1 MRTAVSADTVYSV
14 QAVSLF
20 RRFRR
25 WFHDRPLLADT
36 LFAIMLA
43 LLYVFSY
50 AVGAQITP
58 GTVFVWS
65 DALLLTVP
73 FAPIAIRRKQLWLA
87 IVLAVTILAAAV
99 FTEQW
104 ALGGDAGIG
113 FFVLTYTAAAHRDF
127 PQAIAATVVMW
138 LPVHLVVSFVTAA
151 NAPLSTRVSVILLNT
166 VMAVTAFWIGFVMR
180 NRRLKFEELA
190 DRARVAEE
198 SREALAA
205 QAVADEQRRIAREL
219 HDVVAHHISV
229 IGVMSEG
236 AKRVLRTNPDAAEE
250 ALTTVNQTARTALRE
265 MRDILT
271 VLRQG
276 QAESGNADLEPQPTV
291 ESIRALVA
299 QTKEAGLPVRYSV
312 RGEEY
317 PLPTGVSLAVYRIV
331 QEALTNT
338 IKHAG
343 PNAKAG
349 VVVDYGPDEFRVSI
363 GDSGRG
369 APVVTHFSGGHG
381 LIGMRE
387 RATLY
392 GGTLQAGPQPGGG
405 YLVEARFPK
414 NAHLQ
419 GVSQ

>member
-1 MRTAVSADTVYSV
+1 M
-14 QAVSLF
+14 
-20 RRFRR
+20 
-25 WFHDRPLLADT
+25 LLADT
-36 LFAIMLA
+36 VLAVTIAIVYIA
-43 LLYVFSY
+43 SY
-50 AVGAQITP
+50 AVSTQVNTEFE
-58 GTVFVWS
+58 FVWS

-73 FAPIAIRRKQLWLA
+73 IAPIAIRRKWLWAAVALSLLVLGTA
-87 IVLAVTILAAAV
+87 AVTDQWVLAA
-99 FTEQW
+99 
-104 ALGGDAGIG
+104 DSGIG
-113 FFVLTYTAAAHRDF
+113 FFVLTYTAAAHQPFRRALATSL
-127 PQAIAATVVMW
+127 AIWIAVHFAVYFVSAADT
-138 LPVHLVVSFVTAA
+138 TAA
-151 NAPLSTRVSVILLNT
+151 WRTMLILLNT
-166 VMAVTAFWIGFVMR
+166 VMAATVFFVGWVMR
-180 NRRLKFEELA
+180 NRRLKFEELS

-198 SREALAA
+198 TQAALAA

-236 AKRVLRTNPDAAEE
+236 AKRVLRTDPEAAED

-265 MRDILT
+265 MRDILA

-276 QAESGNADLEPQPTV
+276 HDEEGRADLEPQPTV
-291 ESIRALVA
+291 DSLRTLVA
-299 QTKEAGLPVRYSV
+299 QTKEAGLPVRYSA

-343 PNAKAG
+343 PRAKAG
-349 VVVDYGPDEFRVSI
+349 VVVDYGATEFSVSI

-369 APVVTHFSGGHG
+369 APVADGFAGGHG

-392 GGTLQAGPQPGGG
+392 GGTLLAGPQPGGG
-405 YLVEARFPK
+405 YLVEAKFPR

-419 GVSQ
+419 EVER

>member
-1 MRTAVSADTVYSV
+1 M
-14 QAVSLF
+14 QAAS
-20 RRFRR
+20 RFQRLR
-25 WFHDRPLLADT
+25 HWVNDRPILADT
-36 LFAIMLA
+36 AFAAAIYAIYTGA
-43 LLYVFSY
+43 LLVLSA
-50 AVGAQITP
+50 AVAPEPLFGWVEIASL
-58 GTVFVWS
+58 GV
-65 DALLLTVP
+65 AM
-73 FAPIAIRRKQLWLA
+73 APIALRRKWLWGA
-87 IVLAVTILAAAV
+87 VLL
-99 FTEQW
+99 
-104 ALGGDAGIG
+104 ALGTMAASMAIDHPWLIGDSG
-113 FFVLTYTAAAHRDF
+113 FTWLILTYTAAAHRTL
-127 PQAIAATVVMW
+127 PRALAASAAVW
-138 LPVHLVVSFVTAA
+138 LPVTA
-151 NAPLSTRVSVILLNT
+151 SVFFYYWPVQEGHATHATLISLLNW
-166 VMAVTAFWIGFVMR
+166 VMALTAFFVGWVMR
-180 NRRLKFEELA
+180 NRRMKLDELA

-236 AKRVLRTNPDAAEE
+236 AKRVLRTDPDAAEE

-271 VLRQG
+271 VLR
-276 QAESGNADLEPQPTV
+276 SGREEPDAADLEPQPTV
-291 ESIRALVA
+291 DSLRALVA
-299 QTKEAGLPVRYSV
+299 QTKEAGLPVRYNV

-317 PLPTGVSLAVYRIV
+317 PLPTGVSLAVYRIA

-343 PNAKAG
+343 PKAKAG
-349 VVVDYGPDEFRVSI
+349 VVVDYGDEEFRIAI

-392 GGTLQAGPQPGGG
+392 GGSLQAGPQPGGG

>member
-1 MRTAVSADTVYSV
+1 M
-14 QAVSLF
+14 QAAS
-20 RRFRR
+20 RFRR
-25 WFHDRPLLADT
+25 LRRWLHERPFLADCLLAV
-36 LFAIMLA
+36 ALA
-43 LLYVFSY
+43 VAYIGFYTAGVQINPDYPFSW
-50 AVGAQITP
+50 AEVGM
-58 GTVFVWS
+58 VM
-65 DALLLTVP
+65 VP
-73 FAPIAIRRKQLWLA
+73 FAAICLRRKWLWGGIAYSL
-87 IVLAVTILAAAV
+87 IVLGLAV
-99 FTEQW
+99 FIEPLMSMG
-104 ALGGDAGIG
+104 ADGGIG
-113 FFVLTYTAAAHRDF
+113 LFVLTYTAAAYLGLTRALIAGA
-127 PQAIAATVVMW
+127 AIWVPVTTVIYV
-138 LPVHLVVSFVTAA
+138 LGVGEGDHFTGTILA
-151 NAPLSTRVSVILLNT
+151 LLNL
-166 VMAVTAFWIGFVMR
+166 VLAVTVFWIGWVMR
-180 NRRLKFEELA
+180 NRREKVEELS
-190 DRARVAEE
+190 DRARFAEE
-198 SREALAA
+198 RQEALAA

-236 AKRVLRTNPDAAEE
+236 AKRVLRTDPAAAED

-276 QAESGNADLEPQPTV
+276 HDEGGSADLEPQPTV
-291 ESIRALVA
+291 DSLRALVA
-299 QTKEAGLPVRYSV
+299 QTKDAGLPVRYTV

-317 PLPTGVSLAVYRIV
+317 PLPTGVSLAVYRIA

-343 PNAKAG
+343 SQARAG
-349 VVVDYGPDEFRVSI
+349 VVVDYGEGEFRISV

-369 APVVTHFSGGHG
+369 APVVAPFAGGHG

-392 GGTLQAGPQPGGG
+392 GGTLEAGPRPGGG

-419 GVSQ
+419 GVHR

>member
-1 MRTAVSADTVYSV
+1 
-14 QAVSLF
+14 
-20 RRFRR
+20 
-25 WFHDRPLLADT
+25 
-36 LFAIMLA
+36 
-43 LLYVFSY
+43 
-50 AVGAQITP
+50 
-58 GTVFVWS
+58 
-65 DALLLTVP
+65 
-73 FAPIAIRRKQLWLA
+73 
-87 IVLAVTILAAAV
+87 
-99 FTEQW
+99 
-104 ALGGDAGIG
+104 
-113 FFVLTYTAAAHRDF
+113 
-127 PQAIAATVVMW
+127 
-138 LPVHLVVSFVTAA
+138 
-151 NAPLSTRVSVILLNT
+151 
-166 VMAVTAFWIGFVMR
+166 MR
-180 NRRLKFEELA
+180 NRREKVEELS
-190 DRARVAEE
+190 DRARIAEQ
-198 SREALAA
+198 SQEALAA

-236 AKRVLRTNPDAAEE
+236 AKRVLRTDPDTAEE

-276 QAESGNADLEPQPTV
+276 QEDPGNADLEPQPTV
-291 ESIRALVA
+291 DSLRALVA
-299 QTKEAGLPVRYSV
+299 QTKEAGLPVRYNV
-312 RGEEY
+312 RGAEY

-343 PNAKAG
+343 PKAKAG
-349 VVVDYGPDEFRVSI
+349 VVVDYGELQFSVSI

-369 APVVTHFSGGHG
+369 APVMTGFSGGHG

-392 GGTLQAGPQPGGG
+392 GGTLQAGPQSGGG

-419 GVSQ
+419 GVKR

>member
-1 MRTAVSADTVYSV
+1 M
-14 QAVSLF
+14 
-20 RRFRR
+20 
-25 WFHDRPLLADT
+25 WF
-36 LFAIMLA
+36 
-43 LLYVFSY
+43 
-50 AVGAQITP
+50 
-58 GTVFVWS
+58 
-65 DALLLTVP
+65 
-73 FAPIAIRRKQLWLA
+73 
-87 IVLAVTILAAAV
+87 
-99 FTEQW
+99 
-104 ALGGDAGIG
+104 
-113 FFVLTYTAAAHRDF
+113 
-127 PQAIAATVVMW
+127 
-138 LPVHLVVSFVTAA
+138 PVHLLVYFVSAA
-151 NAPLSTRVSVILLNT
+151 DAAPATRSILVLLNT
-166 VMAVTAFWIGFVMR
+166 VMAATVFWIGFVMR

-250 ALTTVNQTARTALRE
+250 ALATVNQTARTALRE

-271 VLRQG
+271 VLRSG
-276 QAESGNADLEPQPTV
+276 QEEPDSADLEPQPTV
-291 ESIRALVA
+291 DSLRALVA
-299 QTKEAGLPVRYSV
+299 QTKDAGLPVRYSV

-343 PNAKAG
+343 PKAKAG
-349 VVVDYGPDEFRVSI
+349 VVVDYGQEEFRVSI

-369 APVVTHFSGGHG
+369 APVITHFSGGHG

-392 GGTLQAGPQPGGG
+392 GGSLQAGPQPGGG

-419 GVSQ
+419 GASQ

>member
-1 MRTAVSADTVYSV
+1 M
-14 QAVSLF
+14 QAAERLRSL
-20 RRFRR
+20 RC
-25 WFHDRPLLADT
+25 WFHERPFLSDT
-36 LFAIMLA
+36 LFAAAMAVMYQGFYLA
-43 LLYVFSY
+43 SV
-50 AVGAQITP
+50 QITP
-58 GTVFVWS
+58 DIGFSWA
-65 DALLLTVP
+65 DAGMLLVP
-73 FAPIAIRRKQLWLA
+73 FTSICLRRKWFWGAVGLSLTIL
-87 IVLAVTILAAAV
+87 IVAVTVEPLR
-99 FTEQW
+99 T
-104 ALGGDAGIG
+104 LGADSGIG
-113 FFVLTYTAAAHRDF
+113 FFVLTYTAAVYRTLPRALIASAVIWLPVAGVVYFLGLGEGDHLTGTVLVL
-127 PQAIAATVVMW
+127 INLVLAATV
-138 LPVHLVVSFVTAA
+138 
-151 NAPLSTRVSVILLNT
+151 
-166 VMAVTAFWIGFVMR
+166 FWIGWVMR
-180 NRRLKFEELA
+180 NRREKVEELS
-190 DRARVAEE
+190 DRARIAEQ
-198 SREALAA
+198 SQEALAA

-236 AKRVLRTNPDAAEE
+236 AKRVLRTDPDTAEE

-276 QAESGNADLEPQPTV
+276 QEDPGNADLEPQPTV
-291 ESIRALVA
+291 DSLRALVA
-299 QTKEAGLPVRYSV
+299 QTKEAGLPVRYNV
-312 RGEEY
+312 RGAEY

-343 PNAKAG
+343 PKAKAG
-349 VVVDYGPDEFRVSI
+349 VVVDYGELQFSVSI

-369 APVVTHFSGGHG
+369 APVMTGFSGGHG

-392 GGTLQAGPQPGGG
+392 GGTLQAGPQSGGG

-419 GVSQ
+419 GVKR

>member
-1 MRTAVSADTVYSV
+1 
-14 QAVSLF
+14 
-20 RRFRR
+20 
-25 WFHDRPLLADT
+25 
-36 LFAIMLA
+36 
-43 LLYVFSY
+43 
-50 AVGAQITP
+50 
-58 GTVFVWS
+58 
-65 DALLLTVP
+65 
-73 FAPIAIRRKQLWLA
+73 
-87 IVLAVTILAAAV
+87 
-99 FTEQW
+99 
-104 ALGGDAGIG
+104 AGIG
-113 FFVLTYTAAAHRDF
+113 FFVLTYTVAAHLPFHRAVAAA
-127 PQAIAATVVMW
+127 AAMW
-138 LPVHLVVSFVTAA
+138 FPVHLLVYFVSAA
-151 NAPLSTRVSVILLNT
+151 DAAPATRSILVLLNT
-166 VMAVTAFWIGFVMR
+166 VMAATVFWIGFVMR

-250 ALTTVNQTARTALRE
+250 ALATVNQTARTALRE

-271 VLRQG
+271 VLRSG
-276 QAESGNADLEPQPTV
+276 QEEPDSADLEPQPTV
-291 ESIRALVA
+291 DSLRALVA
-299 QTKEAGLPVRYSV
+299 QTKDAGLPVRYSV

-343 PNAKAG
+343 PKAKAG
-349 VVVDYGPDEFRVSI
+349 VVVDYGQEEFRVSI

-369 APVVTHFSGGHG
+369 APVITHFSGGHG

-392 GGTLQAGPQPGGG
+392 GGSLQAGPQPGGG

-419 GVSQ
+419 GASQ